1 MEVLRAGWC
10 AGDANERRLY
20 RRGWT
25 VDNGAAS
32 LGPSGPAALHLL
44 EGHMTPGSNSPTT
57 LAQTSFPKDKI
68 RVVLLEGVHARGAAL
83 FKGEGFSVETSAK
96 SPDDAGLRK
105 MLATAHVLGIRSKTQ
120 LTAELLDAAPRLLT
134 IGCFCIGTDQV
145 DLAAARARGIA
156 VFNAPF
162 SNTRSVAELTLCEII
177 ALYRQL
183 HAKSLQ
189 MHRGDWDKSAAGAHE
204 VRGRTLGIVGYG
216 HIGSQVSVLAE
227 ALGMRVTYFDVQ
239 SKLPLGNARAVRT
252 LGELLKES
260 DIVTLH
266 VPSDNSTHNMI
277 GAKQLKMMKPGAFLI
292 NNARGTVVNV
302 DALAAALKEGHVA
315 GAAVDVFPVE
325 PAGKGEAFSSPLCG
339 LANVIL
345 TPHIGGST
353 EEAQETIA
361 LDVAEK
367 LLKFV
372 NVGSTAGAVNVPQVD
387 LPDQGGSDE
396 EDDVRGRKGGG
407 RRHRILHF
415 HKNVPGVLSKMHAI
429 IAGLGANIS
438 AEYLRT
444 HEEVGYVVLD
454 VDPTDGE
461 KVLAGLRAIPETIKV
476 RMLW

>member
-1 MEVLRAGWC
+1 
-10 AGDANERRLY
+10 
-20 RRGWT
+20 
-25 VDNGAAS
+25 
-32 LGPSGPAALHLL
+32 
-44 EGHMTPGSNSPTT
+44 MTPAHSNGGNSP
-57 LAQTSFPKDKI
+57 TSFPKDKI
-68 RVVLLEGVHARGAAL
+68 RVVLLEGVHPRGAAM

-96 SPDDAGLRK
+96 SPDEASLRK
-105 MLATAHVLGIRSKTQ
+105 MLANAHVVGIRSKTQ
-120 LTAELLDAAPRLLT
+120 LTADVLEAAPRLLT
-134 IGCFCIGTDQV
+134 VGCFCIGTDQV
-145 DLAAARARGIA
+145 DLQAARGKGIP

-189 MHRGDWDKSAAGAHE
+189 MHKGEWDKSAAGAHE

-227 ALGMRVTYFDVQ
+227 ALGMRVIYFDVQ

-252 LGELLKES
+252 LGELLKDA

-266 VPSDNSTHNMI
+266 VPNDASTHNMI
-277 GAKQLKMMKPGAFLI
+277 GVKQLKTMKPGAFLI
-292 NNARGTVVNV
+292 NNARGSVVNV
-302 DALAAALKEGHVA
+302 DALAAALKEGHIG

-325 PAGKGEAFSSPLCG
+325 PAGKGETFSSPLCG

-361 LDVAEK
+361 VDVVEK

-372 NVGSTAGAVNVPQVD
+372 NVGSTAGAVNVPQVE
-387 LPDQGGSDE
+387 LPDQGGS
-396 EDDVRGRKGGG
+396 EDDEDSRGKKGS

-415 HKNVPGVLSKMHAI
+415 HQNVPGVLSKMHAI

-438 AEYLRT
+438 GEYLRT
-444 HEEVGYVVLD
+444 QDDVGYVVLD

-461 KVLAGLRAIPETIKV
+461 KVLAGLRAVPETIKV

>member
-1 MEVLRAGWC
+1 
-10 AGDANERRLY
+10 
-20 RRGWT
+20 
-25 VDNGAAS
+25 
-32 LGPSGPAALHLL
+32 
-44 EGHMTPGSNSPTT
+44 MTPAHSSGGNSP
-57 LAQTSFPKDKI
+57 TSFPKDKI
-68 RVVLLEGVHARGAAL
+68 RVVLLEGVHPRGAAM

-96 SPDDAGLRK
+96 SPDEASLRK
-105 MLATAHVLGIRSKTQ
+105 MLANAHVLGIRSKTQ
-120 LTAELLDAAPRLLT
+120 LTAELLEAAPRLLT
-134 IGCFCIGTDQV
+134 VGCFCIGTDQV
-145 DLAAARARGIA
+145 DLEAARAKGIP

-189 MHRGDWDKSAAGAHE
+189 MHKGEWDKSAAGAHE

-227 ALGMRVTYFDVQ
+227 ALGMRVIYFDVQ
-239 SKLPLGNARAVRT
+239 SKLPLGNARSVRS
-252 LGELLKES
+252 LGELLKDA

-266 VPSDNSTHNMI
+266 VPNDASTHNMI
-277 GAKQLKMMKPGAFLI
+277 GTKQLKMMKPGAFLI
-292 NNARGTVVNV
+292 NNARGSVVNV
-302 DALAAALKEGHVA
+302 DALAAALKEGQIG

-325 PAGKGEAFSSPLCG
+325 PAGKGETFASPLCG

-361 LDVAEK
+361 VDVVEK

-387 LPDQGGSDE
+387 LPDQGGSDDD
-396 EDDVRGRKGGG
+396 EDSRGKKGS

-429 IAGLGANIS
+429 IAGMGANIS
-438 AEYLRT
+438 GEYLRT
-444 HEEVGYVVLD
+444 QDDVGYVVLD

-461 KVLAGLRAIPETIKV
+461 KVLAGLRAVPETIKV